1 MSGGGDLDNS
11 QRIEGGTDGTMIG
24 NEGDR
29 LKVTA
34 IPGVGAISTSPK
46 LRAVYS
52 NTEQNITG
60 AAYVSFYSYSGT
72 GYFWAFRVNT
82 DSDGAQLQLTIDGN
96 VIFNGITSKQLSDLG
111 TNGVVESFHH
121 RSGAGTYYFYL
132 PVPISFSS
140 SVDIAAKRDNNGAVK
155 VQERIIYISQE
166 T

>member
-11 QRIEGGTDGTMIG
+11 QRIEGATDGTMIG

-34 IPGVGAISTSPK
+34 IPGVGAISISPK

-52 NTEQNITG
+52 NTEQSITG

-72 GYFWAFRVNT
+72 GYFWAFRVNM
-82 DSDGAQLQLTIDGN
+82 DQDGGQIQLTIDGN
-96 VIFNGITSKQLSDLG
+96 VIFTNITSKQLSDLG
-111 TNGVVESFHH
+111 MGNVIETFHH
-121 RSGAGTYYFYL
+121 RAGAGTYYFYL
-132 PVPISFSS
+132 PVPIAFSS
-140 SVDIAAKRDNNGAVK
+140 SVTIAAKRDNNGSVK